1 MRYNTIGYRPTWAEI
16 NLGNLEYNFNQIKR
30 LLTPHTKIMASI
42 KADAYGHGLIPIAKK
57 LCSLGV
63 DYLGVAS
70 IEEGIR
76 LREENIKLPIL
87 VLGMVL
93 KEDIRALFR
102 YKLSSTV
109 CTEEIIFALN
119 KMASVMK
126 RRANVHIKIDTGMG
140 RLGLLHKDAL
150 GFIRKVRKLK
160 SINIEGIFTHLA
172 CADIDRDITL
182 RQIDTFKHLILK
194 LNKEGIHIPL
204 VHAAN
209 SLGVISYQ
217 MSHFNMVRPG
227 LVIYGLYPALSSI
240 GSSLKAG
247 KGGVY
252 PKKGLEIKLKPV
264 LSLKTKVVYFKRVP
278 SGFGISYGHTYIT
291 KRNTTI
297 VTLPIGY
304 ADGYPR
310 NLSNRAAVLIRGR
323 RFKISG
329 RVCMDQIMVDVGDL
343 PVRIADEVVLIG
355 CQGKNKITAEEL
367 AFLSGTIPYEIV
379 CGLGSRVPRI
389 YI

>member
-1 MRYNTIGYRPTWAEI
+1 MKKIGYRPTWAEI

-30 LLTPHTKIMASI
+30 LLAPHTKIMVCI

-70 IEEGIR
+70 IDEGIR

-140 RLGLLHKDAL
+140 RLGLLHNDAL
-150 GFIRKVRKLK
+150 GFIRKVHKLK

-172 CADIDRDITL
+172 CADINRALTL
-182 RQIDTFKHLILK
+182 RQIDAFKRLILK

-209 SLGVISYQ
+209 SLGVVGYP

-227 LVIYGLYPALSSI
+227 LVIYGLYPKR
-240 GSSLKAG
+240 GLK
-247 KGGVY
+247 
-252 PKKGLEIKLKPV
+252 IKLKPV

-278 SGFGISYGHTYIT
+278 CGFGISYGHTYIT

-310 NLSNRAAVLIRGR
+310 NLSNRGAVLIRGR

-343 PVRIADEVVLIG
+343 PVKLADEVVLIG
-355 CQGKNKITAEEL
+355 CLGKNKITAEEL
-367 AFLSGTIPYEIV
+367 AALSGTIPYEIV
-379 CGLGSRVPRI
+379 CGLGSRIPRT
-389 YI
+389 YIK